1 MLLLFSVVI
10 FVCGVLMMC
19 SRSDHLVSVF
29 LGMEFMALGVFVL
42 MAFVPSINSLF
53 ILLVLLCM
61 AVSEAAVMLS
71 FMVQVTRLYGSDQV
85 SSVMVDKT

>member
-1 MLLLFSVVI
+1 MLLLFSVII

-19 SRSDHLVSVF
+19 SRSAHLVSVF
-29 LGMEFMALGVFVL
+29 LGMEFMALGTFVL
-42 MAFVPSINSLF
+42 MAFVPSMNSLF